1 MRRLLLA
8 LLGLAL
14 LAGLGWWWHQPS
26 VSETAAAAAPN
37 AAPARPAPGIPVRT
51 SVVET
56 AAMPVEV
63 SAIGRIEPLATVT
76 VRSRID
82 SAIESAHFTEGQEV
96 KTGDLLFT
104 LDDGPPAATLRA
116 AQANLAKDQ
125 AQLTKAKADV
135 ARYSDLIKSNAVAHQ
150 QYETAVADASSLQAS
165 VEADQ
170 AQIDQAKLT
179 LAFTQIRSPI
189 DGRTGA
195 MLVDPGNLVKGNDN
209 GGTGLVTITQLRPI
223 AASFTLPE
231 RYLDAIREAR
241 QSGRELQV
249 TVTTSGADLPP
260 VVGRLSFVD
269 STVDETTGTIMLKG
283 EFANA
288 DTRLWPG
295 QFANV
300 TLRLAV
306 EPQALSV
313 PGEAVQVGQDGP
325 FVFRVKPDGT
335 VEMRAVTIDR
345 NYQNRSVIKA
355 GLAAGDKVVVE
366 GQLRLVPGSHVA
378 ERGADTKDKG
388 AAPAGAAPAKVA
400 S

>member
-1 MRRLLLA
+1 MI

-14 LAGLGWWWHQPS
+14 LAGLGWWWHQSS
-26 VSETAAAAAPN
+26 VSEMASAAAP
-37 AAPARPAPGIPVRT
+37 PASGPTVNRPPAPGIPVRT
-51 SVVET
+51 SIVE
-56 AAMPVEV
+56 AKAVPVEA

-96 KTGDLLFT
+96 KAGDLLFT
-104 LDDGPPAATLRA
+104 LDEGPPAAALRA
-116 AQANLAKDQ
+116 AEANLAKDQ

-135 ARYSDLIKSNAVAHQ
+135 ARYSDLVKSNAVAHQ
-150 QYETAVADASSLQAS
+150 QYETAVADAASLQAS

-170 AQIDQAKLT
+170 AQIDQARLT
-179 LAFTQIRSPI
+179 LAFTQIKSPI

-223 AASFTLPE
+223 AVSFTLPE
-231 RYLDAIREAR
+231 RYLDAIREAQR
-241 QSGRELQV
+241 GGQSLQV
-249 TVTTSGADLPP
+249 RVALNGTDPTPVT
-260 VVGRLSFVD
+260 GRLSFVD
-269 STVDETTGTIMLKG
+269 STVDETTGTIALKG

-300 TLRLAV
+300 TLRLGV

-313 PGEAVQVGQDGP
+313 PSEAVQVGQDGP
-325 FVFRVKPDGT
+325 FVFRVKPDST
-335 VEMRAVTIDR
+335 VELRAVTVDR
-345 NYQNRSVIKA
+345 DYQGQSIIKT

-378 ERGADTKDKG
+378 ERGADTNGKG
-388 AAPAGAAPAKVA
+388 GAPAGAAPARAA